1 METRLHPLRWDRGDE
16 RLPITELAVEE
27 VTADLAKKARY
38 HSIGLGS
45 SPWHAYRYISGMRE
59 HGDPEATVE
68 VTPAT
73 PSVTS
78 SVGSTTVGT
87 LWTLAHESEGTVSLN
102 VGPHPHGFELRV
114 ILNNRFLRSRVHRE
128 FTGVLADANDTR
140 ERFEELGFAELRA
153 RFVH

>member
-1 METRLHPLRWDRGDE
+1 
-16 RLPITELAVEE
+16 
-27 VTADLAKKARY
+27 
-38 HSIGLGS
+38 
-45 SPWHAYRYISGMRE
+45 MRE
-59 HGDPEATVE
+59 QGDPETIVE
-68 VTPAT
+68 VTPAST
-73 PSVTS
+73 SVKS
-78 SVGSTTVGT
+78 SPVGSTTVGT

-128 FTGVLADANDTR
+128 FAGVLADATDTR

>member
-1 METRLHPLRWDRGDE
+1 
-16 RLPITELAVEE
+16 
-27 VTADLAKKARY
+27 
-38 HSIGLGS
+38 
-45 SPWHAYRYISGMRE
+45 MRE
-59 HGDPEATVE
+59 QGDPETLIEVAPTSTTV
-68 VTPAT
+68 A
-73 PSVTS
+73 S

-128 FTGVLADANDTR
+128 FTGVLTDAADTR
-140 ERFEELGFAELRA
+140 ERFEELGFTEVRA